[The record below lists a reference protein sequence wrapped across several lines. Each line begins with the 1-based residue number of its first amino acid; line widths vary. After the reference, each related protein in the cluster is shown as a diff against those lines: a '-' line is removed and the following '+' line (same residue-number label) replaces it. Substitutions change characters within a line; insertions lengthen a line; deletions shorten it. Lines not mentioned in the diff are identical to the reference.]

1 MNQYVKAYATTENY
15 STVAYADPHTL
26 ITRMFDGALKRIAQA
41 KGSVQRNETASKGEH
56 LQRAIAIIGGLEA
69 CLDHDKG
76 GELSQNLASLYEYMN
91 LRLVEANMDNDIAK
105 LDEVTRLLGE
115 VRGAWVQIPGQL
127 EQAGAG

>member
-1 MNQYVKAYATTENY
+1 MNQYVKAYNTTENY

-41 KGSVQRNETASKGEH
+41 KGSMQRNETASKGEH

-76 GELSQNLASLYEYMN
+76 GDLSNNLASLYEYMN
-91 LRLVEANMDNDIAK
+91 LRLVEANINDDIEK
-105 LDEVTRLLGE
+105 LDEVSHLLLE
-115 VRGAWVQIPGQL
+115 IRGAWVQIPQQL
-127 EQAGAG
+127 EAQVG